1 MVRYLG
7 PKCKLSRREGTDL
20 LLKSGIRPIET
31 KCKLDTQPGQHAQK
45 RGRLS
50 DFGVQLRMKQMIK
63 RYYGVQEKQ
72 FLNCYFKADRQ
83 KGSSGENLLRLLESR
98 LDNVVYRLGFATT
111 RNEARQ
117 LVSHK
122 TIKVNGKVLNIPSYV
137 VAPND
142 VIEIREKSKKQLR
155 IVSAMEL
162 AKQRPESG
170 WLEINEKEMKGTFK
184 SYPDAADFPA
194 IFKVSLV
201 IELFSK

>member
-1 MVRYLG
+1 
-7 PKCKLSRREGTDL
+7 
-20 LLKSGIRPIET
+20 
-31 KCKLDTQPGQHAQK
+31 LDTLPGQHGQK

-98 LDNVVYRLGFATT
+98 LDNIVYRLGFAST
-111 RNEARQ
+111 RSEARQ

-122 TIKVNGKVLNIPSYV
+122 SIKVNGSVVNIPSYTLK
-137 VAPND
+137 PND
-142 VIEIREKSKKQLR
+142 VVEVRDRCKKQLR
-155 IVSAMEL
+155 IITALEL
-162 AKQRPESG
+162 AKQRTESD
-170 WLEINEKEMKGTFK
+170 WLEVDEKEIKGVFK
-184 SYPDAADFPA
+184 SYPDSTDFPA